1 MLKHYSI
8 EIFIWLAVFVM
19 LTISNISVDLFLSM
33 ELSVILTV
41 GMMIVFYTC
50 RFLSIPYLYKNSRF
64 FVFFLL
70 SILFIG
76 GVSWL
81 TSYLED
87 SLTSSYLSS
96 LVDERERS
104 LLDIQLPAETKPFF
118 EEQEYNE
125 TSGENSRLYISSL
138 WKTVILYFG
147 SFLLSLIT
155 YYRKRTSE
163 VEEQQALLMQDKVK
177 MELNFLRSQ
186 INPHFLFNALNNI
199 YSMIY
204 TGDQHAADSVLS
216 LSEML
221 RYVTYESKES
231 RILLSGEISYLENYI
246 EFQKFSY
253 EGEINVVFEKDILS
267 DTILIAPMLFQPFV
281 ENAFKYSGIG
291 QDKDAYIRISLS
303 SDNNKLL
310 FSIENSKKKMSYSD
324 KELKNNGI
332 GIENVKKRLDL
343 MYPNRHSLVID
354 DKGAS
359 FRMNMSI
366 ELDNDIKN
374 NVLYGK

>member
-64 FVFFLL
+64 FFFFLL

-118 EEQEYNE
+118 EEQEYSE

-303 SDNNKLL
+303 SDNYKLM
-310 FSIENSKKKMSYSD
+310 FSIENSKKKISYSD
-324 KELKNNGI
+324 KELKTNGI

-343 MYPNRHSLVID
+343 MYPNRHSLIID
-354 DKGAS
+354 DKGVS

-366 ELDNDIKN
+366 ELDNDKKN

>member
-1 MLKHYSI
+1 
-8 EIFIWLAVFVM
+8 
-19 LTISNISVDLFLSM
+19 
-33 ELSVILTV
+33 
-41 GMMIVFYTC
+41 
-50 RFLSIPYLYKNSRF
+50 
-64 FVFFLL
+64 
-70 SILFIG
+70 
-76 GVSWL
+76 
-81 TSYLED
+81 
-87 SLTSSYLSS
+87 
-96 LVDERERS
+96 
-104 LLDIQLPAETKPFF
+104 
-118 EEQEYNE
+118 
-125 TSGENSRLYISSL
+125 
-138 WKTVILYFG
+138 
-147 SFLLSLIT
+147 
-155 YYRKRTSE
+155 
-163 VEEQQALLMQDKVK
+163 
-177 MELNFLRSQ
+177 
-186 INPHFLFNALNNI
+186 
-199 YSMIY
+199 MIY

-303 SDNNKLL
+303 SDNYKLM
-310 FSIENSKKKMSYSD
+310 FSIENSKKKISYSD
-324 KELKNNGI
+324 KELKTNGI

-343 MYPNRHSLVID
+343 MYPNRHSLIID
-354 DKGAS
+354 DKGVS

-366 ELDNDIKN
+366 ELDNDKKN

>member
-1 MLKHYSI
+1 
-8 EIFIWLAVFVM
+8 
-19 LTISNISVDLFLSM
+19 
-33 ELSVILTV
+33 
-41 GMMIVFYTC
+41 
-50 RFLSIPYLYKNSRF
+50 
-64 FVFFLL
+64 
-70 SILFIG
+70 
-76 GVSWL
+76 
-81 TSYLED
+81 
-87 SLTSSYLSS
+87 
-96 LVDERERS
+96 
-104 LLDIQLPAETKPFF
+104 LDIQLPAETKPFF
-118 EEQEYNE
+118 EEQEYSE

-303 SDNNKLL
+303 SDNYKLM
-310 FSIENSKKKMSYSD
+310 FSIENSKKKISYSD
-324 KELKNNGI
+324 KELKTNGI

-343 MYPNRHSLVID
+343 MYPNRHSLIID
-354 DKGAS
+354 DKGVS

-366 ELDNDIKN
+366 ELDNDKKN

>member
-1 MLKHYSI
+1 MLKQYSI

-33 ELSVILTV
+33 ELSVILTI

-50 RFLSIPYLYKNSRF
+50 RFLSIPYLYKSSRF
-64 FVFFLL
+64 FIFFLL

-76 GVSWL
+76 GISWL

-87 SLTSSYLSS
+87 SLTSSYLTS

-118 EEQEYNE
+118 EEQGYSE
-125 TSGENSRLYISSL
+125 TTSENSRLYISSL

-147 SFLLSLIT
+147 SFLLSLIM

-163 VEEQQALLMQDKVK
+163 VEAQQALLMQDKVK

-231 RILLSGEISYLENYI
+231 RILLSGEVSYLENYI

-253 EGEINVVFEKDILS
+253 EGEINVVFKKDILS

-303 SDNNKLL
+303 SDNTKLL
-310 FSIENSKKKMSYSD
+310 FSIENSKKKTSYSD

-366 ELDNDIKN
+366 ELDNDKKN